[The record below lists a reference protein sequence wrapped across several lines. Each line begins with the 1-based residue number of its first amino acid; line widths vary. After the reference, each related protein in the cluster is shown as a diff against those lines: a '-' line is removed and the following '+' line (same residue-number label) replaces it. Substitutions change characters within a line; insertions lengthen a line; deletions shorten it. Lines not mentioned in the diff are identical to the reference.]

1 VKALA
6 FGLLSWALSA
16 CGPASEPA
24 RPEPPAP
31 RRGPPVEFSFGTTQG
46 ALLSSAST
54 RGRVTAL
61 LFVTTYDLASQ
72 LEARQ
77 LDAVLRRHRPR
88 ANAGAIVLEAPKYAM
103 LADAFRSSLELSY
116 PVALADDATRLGG
129 GSFGHIDRVPTL
141 IVLDREGRLV
151 VRKPGL
157 ATREQI
163 SSALAAA
170 QRGG

>member
-1 VKALA
+1 MKAFAL
-6 FGLLSWALSA
+6 GLLLSVVSA
-16 CGPASEPA
+16 CGPGQEPA
-24 RPEPPAP
+24 RAQAPAV
-31 RRGPPVEFSFGTTQG
+31 RRGPPIEFSFGTTQG
-46 ALLSSAST
+46 GLLSSAST

-77 LDAVLRRHRPR
+77 LDAVLRRRRPR
-88 ANAGAIVLEAPKYAM
+88 ANAGAVVLEAPKYAM
-103 LADAFRSSLELSY
+103 LADAFRASLELSY
-116 PVALADDATRLGG
+116 PVALADDATRLGA
-129 GSFGHIDRVPTL
+129 GSFGRIDRVPTL

-163 SSALAAA
+163 SSALATAS
-170 QRGG
+170 RRD